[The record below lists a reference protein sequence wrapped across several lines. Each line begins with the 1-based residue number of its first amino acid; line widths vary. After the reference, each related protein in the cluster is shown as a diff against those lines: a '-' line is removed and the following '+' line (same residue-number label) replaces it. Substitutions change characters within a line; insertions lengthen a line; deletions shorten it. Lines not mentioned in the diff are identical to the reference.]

1 MSPAACP
8 ACVAV
13 PPHLVEPVGDVVS
26 GFDLSVPGVHCAGC
40 IRTIEAGLRDVDGV
54 LGARVNLSL
63 KRLSI
68 RSDGRQG
75 LEAQVR
81 ATLENMGFEAFEL
94 DAKTLAARR
103 DPVGRDLLVRLG
115 VAGFAAMNV
124 MLLSVS
130 VWAGADGATRDFL
143 HWVSA
148 GIALPTTAFAAQP
161 FFKSAWSALR
171 GARLNMDV
179 PISLAILLACAMSLY
194 ETSQGGENAYF
205 DAALSLTFFLLA
217 GRYLDHQTRAK
228 ARSAAVELS
237 ALDVPKAQLI
247 KDGRTSTV
255 QVEALVPGDRVLVRP
270 GARIPVDGVVVDGT
284 SALDMS
290 LLTGETMPAAATTN
304 TPVYAGI
311 LNINA
316 PLEVEVTTVGRGTKL
331 AQIAALVAAAE
342 ATKTTYTALADRAAQ
357 IYAPVVHLL
366 ALAAFVGWQWA
377 TGDTRLAIGV
387 ATAVLII
394 TCPCALGLAAPAV
407 MTAATGRLY
416 RAGILLRDG
425 VGLER
430 LGDIDTV
437 VFDKTGTLT
446 TGEMSVL
453 KAPSGDALAVAAGL
467 AQRSDHP
474 LSAAIRGM
482 AGIAELPEI
491 TQITE
496 YLGVGIEGIWN
507 HQIVRLGRAGW
518 IGVAPFG
525 DLVQTWV
532 QIGERPPQVFLFED
546 RLKDSAA
553 PAIDDL
559 KARGLRVV
567 MLSGDTQGTTDL
579 LAQKLGI
586 DEAVGGVLPDQ
597 KLGHIARLG
606 ARVLMVGDGLNDT
619 AALAGAHV
627 SISPAKA
634 IDAARAASDFVLVK
648 DDLRLIGTCLDLA
661 RAAKRRMLENFAIAA
676 AYNAVAI
683 PIALA
688 GLATPLLAAL
698 AMSASS
704 ICVSLNALRL
714 TREG

>member
-40 IRTIEAGLRDVDGV
+40 IRTIEAGLREVDGV

-496 YLGVGIEGIWN
+496 HPGAGIEGIWN
-507 HQIVRLGRAGW
+507 HQIVRLGRADW

-579 LAQKLGI
+579 LAQKLGV